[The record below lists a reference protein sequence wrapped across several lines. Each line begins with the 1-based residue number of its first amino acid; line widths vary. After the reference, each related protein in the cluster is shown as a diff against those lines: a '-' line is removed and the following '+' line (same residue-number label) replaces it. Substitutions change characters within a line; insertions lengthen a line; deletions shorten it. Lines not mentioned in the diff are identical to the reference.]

1 VQSADNRDVGP
12 SPPPHLHE
20 PVDPSDVR
28 FWRRSQRAG
37 ALTSVIASIY
47 VLAYLAWTW
56 DGPHRTLL
64 AIVGVVA
71 LLSSIALV
79 KLPLLR
85 IFQSRWRD
93 PFFLSWSAGLLGMI
107 VLGTELDG
115 GPTSALAPMYFLPI
129 VFATLAYP
137 ARPMVVVS
145 VAVVVT
151 YVIVA
156 VLDRSDG
163 PATFVFAAT
172 LITSAVLCAWQS
184 QLHHHQREE
193 LARVSRAD
201 PLTDCLNR
209 RGFEERL
216 AAELARAV
224 RYGHQTSLL
233 LIDLD
238 HFKAV
243 NDRDGHQA
251 GDELLQWTVTRISAS
266 LRPMDSVGRLGGDEF
281 AVVLPEADAAEAA
294 EVAARIEEAQAQR
307 APASSGAATFPADGR
322 RAEQLHAS
330 ADVRLYA
337 AKAARPPIVNGAR

>member
-1 VQSADNRDVGP
+1 VGLP
-12 SPPPHLHE
+12 TPPHLTE

-37 ALTSVIASIY
+37 AFTSVIASLY
-47 VLAYLAWTW
+47 VLAYLVWTW

-64 AIVGVVA
+64 TVAAGGA
-71 LLSSIALV
+71 LLCSLSLL
-79 KLPLLR
+79 KLPLVR

-93 PFFLSWSAGLLGMI
+93 PFFLGWSAGLLALI
-107 VLGTELDG
+107 VLATELDG
-115 GPTSALAPMYFLPI
+115 GPTTALAPMYFLPI

-137 ARPMVVVS
+137 VRPMVIVS
-145 VAVVVT
+145 AAVVVT
-151 YVIVA
+151 YLVVA
-156 VLDRSDG
+156 ILDNGDG

-172 LITSAVLCAWQS
+172 LTTSAFLCAWQS
-184 QLHHHQREE
+184 HLHHHQRLE

-224 RYGHQTSLL
+224 RYGHETSLL

-281 AVVLPEADAAEAA
+281 AVVLPEAGADQAA
-294 EVAARIEEAQAQR
+294 EVAARIEAALAQR
-307 APASSGAATFPADGR
+307 APASSGTSTFPVDGR
-322 RAEQLHAS
+322 RAEELRAS
-330 ADVRLYA
+330 ADLRLYA
-337 AKAARPPIVNGAR
+337 AKAARPPVGNGAR

>member
-1 VQSADNRDVGP
+1 VGLP
-12 SPPPHLHE
+12 TPPHLTE

-37 ALTSVIASIY
+37 AATSVVASVY
-47 VLAYLAWTW
+47 VLVYLLWTW
-56 DGPHRTLL
+56 EDPHRTLL
-64 AIVGVVA
+64 VVA
-71 LLSSIALV
+71 ASLALV
-79 KLPLLR
+79 ASLLLLKLPLVR

-93 PFFLSWSAGLLGMI
+93 PFFLGWSAGLLALI
-107 VLGTELDG
+107 VLATEIDG
-115 GPTSALAPMYFLPI
+115 GPTTALAPMYFLPI
-129 VFATLAYP
+129 VFAAMAYP
-137 ARPMVVVS
+137 VRPMVIVS

-151 YVIVA
+151 YVVVA
-156 VLDRSDG
+156 IMDKGDA
-163 PATFVFAAT
+163 PATFVFAST
-172 LITSAVLCAWQS
+172 LATSAFLCAWQS
-184 QLHHHQREE
+184 HLHHRQRLE

-224 RYGHQTSLL
+224 RFGHETSLL

-243 NDRDGHQA
+243 NDRSGHQA

-281 AVVLPEADAAEAA
+281 AVVLPEAGADEAA
-294 EVAARIEEAQAQR
+294 EVAARIEAALAQR
-307 APASSGAATFPADGR
+307 APASSGTATFPADGR
-322 RAEQLHAS
+322 RAEELHAR

-337 AKAARPPIVNGAR
+337 AKAARPPVGNGAR